1 MYLSNEFP
9 LPTATIRI
17 CWSRWQVFWTCPFYV
32 CDARAIICGTVS
44 GLTEILVR
52 FIDVECKDDPT
63 RFYSL

>member
-17 CWSRWQVFWTCPFYV
+17 CWSRWQVFWACPSYV
-32 CDARAIICGTVS
+32 CNAQAIICGTVS

-52 FIDVECKDDPT
+52 FIDVE
-63 RFYSL
+63 